1 MSFRREREE
10 RIKRIIISVL
20 EEAKGDYRKIDE
32 IIRRE
37 IRVRHRLIR
46 EVKTNFDNFIEN
58 LTFGIAMPEFY
69 TTKFKKDI
77 ELLQYARN
85 RIEHLIDL
93 YQRDR
98 EVFNWVVKE
107 EFKGYVRIVKK
118 EIEKLAKTK
127 PKTYSLIN
135 FI

>member
-1 MSFRREREE
+1 MSFRREKEE
-10 RIKRIIISVL
+10 RIKRFIISVL

-37 IRVRHRLIR
+37 IRGRRKLIR
-46 EVKTNFDNFIEN
+46 EVETDFDNFIKN
-58 LTFGIAMPEFY
+58 LTFGVSMPEFY
-69 TTKFKKDI
+69 TTRFKKDI
-77 ELLQYARN
+77 DLLQHARN
-85 RIEHLIDL
+85 RIEHLIEL

-98 EVFNWVVKE
+98 ELFNWVVKE

>member
-1 MSFRREREE
+1 MSFRREKEE
-10 RIKRIIISVL
+10 RIKRLIISVL

-37 IRVRHRLIR
+37 IRGRRKMIR
-46 EVKTNFDNFIEN
+46 EVETDFDNFIKN
-58 LTFGIAMPEFY
+58 LTFGVSMPEFY
-69 TTKFKKDI
+69 ITRFKKDI
-77 ELLQYARN
+77 ELLQHARN
-85 RIEHLIDL
+85 RIKHLVDL

-98 EVFNWVVKE
+98 ELFNQIVSE

-118 EIEKLAKTK
+118 EIERLAKTK